1 MLLTITCEAEQAT
14 DLGYLLH
21 KNPANL
27 FEKETWFGKVRVF
40 YSEVEERRCTV
51 AVLLEVDPVGLVRGK
66 STTLDQYVNDRP
78 YVASSLMSVALGDV
92 FGTALG
98 GRSKERPERVGE
110 VMPLQA
116 RLAAVDCDG
125 GEALIR
131 RLLEPLGYLVNVERA
146 VLDERFPHWGE
157 SDLYTITLE
166 GRQTVQDL
174 LAHLYVL
181 IPVLDNRKHYYVD
194 EAEIDKLMRR
204 GEGWLAAHPDKE
216 LIARRYLLY
225 RKRYVRAA
233 LDLLREGAPDEE
245 AEEAEEERIE
255 APVRLNEARLQS
267 VLAAVRAAEPPARRV
282 IDLGCGEGRLLE
294 MLLKER
300 GIEQIVGVDVSSH
313 ILARADERLHLDR
326 MPERQRARIQLI
338 QGSLVY
344 QDGRFSG
351 FDAATL
357 VEVIEHLDPP
367 RLAALEQVVFRHARP
382 RRVIVTTPNAEYNAH
397 WPSLP
402 AGKFRHRDHRF
413 EWTRAQLRAWADAV
427 GQKYNYVATH
437 QGIGPEDTALGC
449 PTQMA
454 VFDVVERPLVA
465 D

>member
-1 MLLTITCEAEQAT
+1 MLLTIKCETEQAT

-27 FEKETWFGKVRVF
+27 FEKPMWFGRVRLF
-40 YSEVEERRCTV
+40 YPEVEDHRCTV

-78 YVASSLMSVALGDV
+78 YVASSLMSVAIGEL
-92 FGTALG
+92 FSTTLA
-98 GRSKERPERVGE
+98 GRSKERPERIGE
-110 VMPLQA
+110 AMPLRA

-131 RLLEPLGYLVNVERA
+131 RLFEPLGYTVSVERA
-146 VLDERFPHWGE
+146 LLDERFPEWGS
-157 SDLYTITLE
+157 SDLYGITLE
-166 GRQTVQDL
+166 GRQTVQNM

-216 LIARRYLLY
+216 LITRRYLLY
-225 RKRYVRAA
+225 KKGYIRAA
-233 LDLLREGAPDEE
+233 LEQMREE
-245 AEEAEEERIE
+245 AVEADEVQEAEEERIE
-255 APVRLNEARLQS
+255 APFRLNEARLQA
-267 VLAAVRAAEPPARRV
+267 VLAAVRGSEPPARRV
-282 IDLGCGEGRLLE
+282 IDLGCGEGRLLQ

-300 GIEQIVGVDVSSH
+300 GIEKIVGVDVSSH
-313 ILARADERLHLDR
+313 VLAKAEQRLHLDR
-326 MPERQRARIQLI
+326 MPERQRARIQLM

-351 FDAATL
+351 FDVATL

-367 RLAALEQVVFRHARP
+367 RLKSLEQVVFQHARP
-382 RRVIVTTPNAEYNAH
+382 SRVIVTTPNAEYNVH

-413 EWTRAQLRAWADAV
+413 EWTRGQFRSWAETV
-427 GQKYNYVATH
+427 GHRYNYVVTL
-437 QGIGPEDTALGC
+437 QGIGPEEADLGC

-454 VFDVVERPLVA
+454 VFDLNRPS
-465 D
+465 